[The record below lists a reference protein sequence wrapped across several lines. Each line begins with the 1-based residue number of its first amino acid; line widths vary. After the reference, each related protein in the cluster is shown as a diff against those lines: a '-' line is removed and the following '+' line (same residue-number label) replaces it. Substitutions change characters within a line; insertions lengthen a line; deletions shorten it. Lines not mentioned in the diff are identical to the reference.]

1 MREQNASGNARS
13 RIYRKVDIRIL
24 GFLAVCYVTAYI
36 DRVNISFAKLAM
48 QTDLGWSEA
57 VYGLGAGIFF
67 LGYIA
72 FEVPS
77 NLRLTRVGAR
87 LTLSRIM
94 VLWGLTSIA
103 TMFAADVTTFYVLRF
118 LLGVFEAGF
127 APGMLFCLTRWYP
140 QARMARA
147 TAMLLCAGPVGAVIG
162 GPVSM
167 LVMTQL
173 AGAHGLAGWQWLFL
187 LEGLPAVLLGVV
199 LFFTLSERP
208 ADAKWLSENER
219 AILLSELASAPRAAS
234 RHTAFREVLKDPRIH
249 AMAFSYFAIICGLYA
264 ISFWLPTLLRGAG
277 VENLLH
283 IGALTALPYLAA
295 IVAMQVIG
303 RLSDKRRERRRH
315 SAIALLLSAAAL
327 AGNVLAGDRFV
338 VAMVALVAAT
348 ALMYA
353 SYAVFWAIPVA
364 YLRGDVAAGGIALIN
379 SIGLFGGFVSPT
391 VIGWIKT
398 ATGSLQAGLMVMAA
412 LFVAGAIVLLANR
425 VDANQWSAAA
435 S

>member
-24 GFLAVCYVTAYI
+24 GFFAVCYVTAYI

-103 TMFAADVTTFYVLRF
+103 TMFATHVTTFYVLRF

-219 AILLSELASAPRAAS
+219 AILLCELASAPCAAS

-264 ISFWLPTLLRGAG
+264 ISFWLPTLLRSAG

-295 IVAMQVIG
+295 IVAMLVIG

>member
-103 TMFAADVTTFYVLRF
+103 TMFATDVTTFYVLRF

-219 AILLSELASAPRAAS
+219 AILLCELASAPCAAS

-295 IVAMQVIG
+295 IVAMLVIG

>member
-1 MREQNASGNARS
+1 MREQNASGNTRS

-24 GFLAVCYVTAYI
+24 GFLAVCYITAYI
-36 DRVNISFAKLAM
+36 DRINISFAKLAM

-67 LGYIA
+67 LGYMA

-77 NLRLTRVGAR
+77 NLWLTRIGAR

-94 VLWGLTSIA
+94 VLWGLTSA
-103 TMFAADVTTFYVLRF
+103 AMMFATDVTTFYVLRF

-127 APGMLFCLTRWYP
+127 SPGMLFCLTRWYP

-162 GPVSM
+162 GPVST
-167 LVMTQL
+167 LIMTQL
-173 AGAHGLAGWQWLFL
+173 AGAHGLAGWQWLFV
-187 LEGLPAVLLGVV
+187 LEGLPAVLLGIV

-208 ADAKWLSENER
+208 ADAKWLSENEK
-219 AILLSELASAPRAAS
+219 AILLSELAAAPRAAS
-234 RHTAFREVLKDPRIH
+234 RHTAFRGVLKDPRIY

-264 ISFWLPTLLRGAG
+264 VSFWLPTLLRGAG
-277 VENLLH
+277 VKNLLH
-283 IGALTALPYLAA
+283 VGALSALPYLAA

-303 RLSDKRRERRRH
+303 RRSDRRGERRVH
-315 SAIALLLSAAAL
+315 SALALLLSAAAL
-327 AGNVLAGDRFV
+327 TGTVLAGDRFV

-348 ALMYA
+348 ALMYS
-353 SYAVFWAIPVA
+353 SYAVFWAIPA
-364 YLRGDVAAGGIALIN
+364 DYLKGDAAAGGIALIN

-391 VIGWIKT
+391 IIGWIKT
-398 ATGSLQAGLMVMAA
+398 ATGSLQAGLMAMVA

-425 VDANQWSAAA
+425 VDANKWSAVA

>member
-103 TMFAADVTTFYVLRF
+103 TMFATDVTTFYVLRF